1 MIKHFSRKILLML
14 MLISILAGAVA
25 MPVSAADSKM
35 LIKYVFYGNDYLDF
49 PVSYYDGTSA
59 TARMSGMNIHYI
71 DGKVAYCLEPQAAS
85 TANTI
90 YSSFSDNDATFWGK
104 KVSPAKQNAIMLA
117 AAYGAPNK
125 LTSSDTYTNYG
136 YMAATQIVIW
146 EILMDYRS
154 TIPPYS
160 CTNSRLYNHMIK
172 STGGHAED
180 VAGMKS
186 GYEAI
191 NASLAAHGRIPSFA
205 KVAQSQAETKEM
217 QFDAATGNYT
227 LTLTDMNN
235 VINSDFTF
243 SGPGVTCTKSGNALT
258 ITAPASAVQ
267 GKTVMITGV
276 GSNPDISSTAPLVWG
291 TQNSNGSRDQ
301 ILLQYGSPDPVRVYF
316 KVTASVASLEIVKQS
331 DDGKI
336 SGITFT
342 VKDSSGNTI
351 YTGKTDNQGRINVPN
366 LQIGQKLTVTETV
379 PDNYVADERE
389 QTITL
394 TGGSNVLTFVNH
406 PTSKLELIKQS
417 DDGNVKGISF
427 KLEEYEPDEG
437 VGWWT
442 RGTYKTDANGKISLD
457 LKYGYKYR
465 VTEAVPENYV
475 SDNRVQE
482 FTAQA
487 GTNTLTFV
495 NHPTCKL
502 ELLKQSDDG
511 NVKDIS
517 FKLEEYEP
525 EEGVGWWT
533 RGTYKTDANG
543 KINLDLKYGYKYRV
557 TETVPENYVC
567 DNRIQEFTAKAGVN
581 TLTFVNHPTVMLELL
596 KTSEDGHVSGIGF
609 AVEKQSGSQYEPVG
623 SYVTDEGGRI
633 HVSNLEFGAT
643 YRVTET
649 VPEGY
654 VGDQP
659 VQHFTA
665 QLGTNTVRFSNRLI
679 RGSLRIV
686 KLDKGTEIPLQGAG
700 YRVFNAAGEEVAS
713 DYTDE
718 NGEVV
723 FENLAYGEYT
733 YQEFEAPAGF
743 VLDEAVYSFAIQE
756 DGAEIVKQHDNQP
769 KEGSISIYK
778 TDEAGRPLPGVTFLL
793 EASVD
798 GGQTWSPIC
807 YREPESDVLAGFCT
821 SQGLDNGTL
830 TTGTDGFAVFSGLC
844 IDTQLGEVMYRIT
857 ETATKN
863 GYSLLAGY
871 AFEGSLSEESEI
883 EVSFTVVNQ
892 PNYKMPATGGEGFV
906 PMIIG
911 LALAGL
917 VGAIGFVVIR
927 RKARRK
933 NGN

>member
-379 PDNYVADERE
+379 PDNYVADKRE

-406 PTSKLELIKQS
+406 PTSKLELLKQS
-417 DDGNVKGISF
+417 DDGNVKG
-427 KLEEYEPDEG
+427 
-437 VGWWT
+437 
-442 RGTYKTDANGKISLD
+442 
-457 LKYGYKYR
+457 
-465 VTEAVPENYV
+465 
-475 SDNRVQE
+475 
-482 FTAQA
+482 
-487 GTNTLTFV
+487 
-495 NHPTCKL
+495 
-502 ELLKQSDDG
+502 
-511 NVKDIS
+511 IS

-863 GYSLLAGY
+863 GYSLLPGY
-871 AFEGSLSEESEI
+871 AFEGSLSEDSEI
-883 EVSFTVVNQ
+883 EISFTVVNQ

>member
-1 MIKHFSRKILLML
+1 MIKHVSRRILLML
-14 MLISILAGAVA
+14 MLISILASAVA

-227 LTLTDMNN
+227 LTLTDTNN

-301 ILLQYGSPDPVRVYF
+301 ILLQYGTPDPVRVYF
-316 KVTASVASLEIVKQS
+316 KVTASVASLDIVKQS

-342 VKDSSGNTI
+342 VKDSSGNTV
-351 YTGKTDNQGRINVPN
+351 YTGRTDNQGRINVPN

-406 PTSKLELIKQS
+406 PTSKLEL
-417 DDGNVKGISF
+417 
-427 KLEEYEPDEG
+427 
-437 VGWWT
+437 
-442 RGTYKTDANGKISLD
+442 
-457 LKYGYKYR
+457 
-465 VTEAVPENYV
+465 
-475 SDNRVQE
+475 
-482 FTAQA
+482 
-487 GTNTLTFV
+487 
-495 NHPTCKL
+495 
-502 ELLKQSDDG
+502 LKQSDDG

-517 FKLEEYEP
+517 FKVEEYEP
-525 EEGVGWWT
+525 EGGIGWWT
-533 RGTYKTDANG
+533 RGTYKTDTNG

-581 TLTFVNHPTVMLELL
+581 TLTFVNHPTVMFELL

-609 AVEKQSGSQYEPVG
+609 TVEKQSGSQYEPVG
-623 SYVTDEGGRI
+623 SYVTDEDGRI

-756 DGAEIVKQHDNQP
+756 DGAEIVKQHDNQS
-769 KEGSISIYK
+769 KEGSLSIYK

-798 GGQTWSPIC
+798 GGQTWSPIS

-927 RKARRK
+927 RKVRRAD
-933 NGN
+933 GN

>member
-14 MLISILAGAVA
+14 MLISILASAVA

-160 CTNSRLYNHMIK
+160 CANSRLYNHMIK
-172 STGGHAED
+172 SSGGHAED

-258 ITAPASAVQ
+258 ITAPAYAVQ

-301 ILLQYGSPDPVRVYF
+301 ILLQYGTPDPVRVYF
-316 KVTASVASLEIVKQS
+316 KVTASVASLDIVKQS

-342 VKDSSGNTI
+342 VKDSSGNTV
-351 YTGKTDNQGRINVPN
+351 YTGRTDNQGRINVPN

-406 PTSKLELIKQS
+406 PTSKLEL
-417 DDGNVKGISF
+417 
-427 KLEEYEPDEG
+427 
-437 VGWWT
+437 
-442 RGTYKTDANGKISLD
+442 
-457 LKYGYKYR
+457 
-465 VTEAVPENYV
+465 
-475 SDNRVQE
+475 
-482 FTAQA
+482 
-487 GTNTLTFV
+487 
-495 NHPTCKL
+495 
-502 ELLKQSDDG
+502 LKQSDDG

-517 FKLEEYEP
+517 FKVEEYEP
-525 EEGVGWWT
+525 EGGIGWWT
-533 RGTYKTDANG
+533 RGTYKTDTNG

-623 SYVTDEGGRI
+623 SYVTDEDGRI

-654 VGDQP
+654 VGNQP

-700 YRVFNAAGEEVAS
+700 YRVLNAAGEEVAS

-756 DGAEIVKQHDNQP
+756 DGAEIVKQHDNRP

-917 VGAIGFVVIR
+917 VGAIGFVVIA
-927 RKARRK
+927 RKVRRK

>member
-14 MLISILAGAVA
+14 MLISILASAVA

-258 ITAPASAVQ
+258 ITAPAYAVQ

-301 ILLQYGSPDPVRVYF
+301 ILLQYGTPDPVRVYF
-316 KVTASVASLEIVKQS
+316 KVTASVASLDIVKQS

-406 PTSKLELIKQS
+406 PTSKLEL
-417 DDGNVKGISF
+417 
-427 KLEEYEPDEG
+427 
-437 VGWWT
+437 
-442 RGTYKTDANGKISLD
+442 
-457 LKYGYKYR
+457 
-465 VTEAVPENYV
+465 
-475 SDNRVQE
+475 
-482 FTAQA
+482 
-487 GTNTLTFV
+487 
-495 NHPTCKL
+495 
-502 ELLKQSDDG
+502 LKQSDDG

-517 FKLEEYEP
+517 FKVEEYEP
-525 EEGVGWWT
+525 EGGIGWWT
-533 RGTYKTDANG
+533 RGTYKTDTNG

-581 TLTFVNHPTVMLELL
+581 TLTFVNHPTVMFELL

-609 AVEKQSGSQYEPVG
+609 TVEKQSGSQYEPVG
-623 SYVTDEGGRI
+623 SYVTDEDGRI

-700 YRVFNAAGEEVAS
+700 YRVLNAAGEEVAS

-756 DGAEIVKQHDNQP
+756 DGAEIVKQHDNQS

-798 GGQTWSPIC
+798 GGQIWSPIC

-830 TTGTDGFAVFSGLC
+830 TTGPDGFAVFSGLC

-927 RKARRK
+927 RKVRRAD
-933 NGN
+933 GN

>member
-14 MLISILAGAVA
+14 MLISILASAVA

-217 QFDAATGNYT
+217 KFDAATGNYT

-258 ITAPASAVQ
+258 ITAPAYAVQ

-301 ILLQYGSPDPVRVYF
+301 ILLQYGTPDPVRVYF
-316 KVTASVASLEIVKQS
+316 KVTASVASLDIVKQS

-342 VKDSSGNTI
+342 VKDSSGNTV
-351 YTGKTDNQGRINVPN
+351 YTGRTDNQGRINVPN

-406 PTSKLELIKQS
+406 PTSKLEL
-417 DDGNVKGISF
+417 
-427 KLEEYEPDEG
+427 
-437 VGWWT
+437 
-442 RGTYKTDANGKISLD
+442 
-457 LKYGYKYR
+457 
-465 VTEAVPENYV
+465 
-475 SDNRVQE
+475 
-482 FTAQA
+482 
-487 GTNTLTFV
+487 
-495 NHPTCKL
+495 
-502 ELLKQSDDG
+502 LKQSDDG

-517 FKLEEYEP
+517 FKVEEYEP
-525 EEGVGWWT
+525 EGGIGWWT
-533 RGTYKTDANG
+533 RGTYKTDTNG

-700 YRVFNAAGEEVAS
+700 YRVLNAAGEEVAS

-793 EASVD
+793 VASVD

-927 RKARRK
+927 RKVRRAD
-933 NGN
+933 GN

>member
-14 MLISILAGAVA
+14 MLISILASAVA

-160 CTNSRLYNHMIK
+160 CANSRLYNHMIK

-258 ITAPASAVQ
+258 ITAPAYAVQ

-301 ILLQYGSPDPVRVYF
+301 ILLQYGTPDPVRVYF
-316 KVTASVASLEIVKQS
+316 KVTASVASLDIVKQS

-342 VKDSSGNTI
+342 VKDSSGNTV
-351 YTGKTDNQGRINVPN
+351 YTGRTDNQGRINVPN

-406 PTSKLELIKQS
+406 PTSKLEL
-417 DDGNVKGISF
+417 
-427 KLEEYEPDEG
+427 
-437 VGWWT
+437 
-442 RGTYKTDANGKISLD
+442 
-457 LKYGYKYR
+457 
-465 VTEAVPENYV
+465 
-475 SDNRVQE
+475 
-482 FTAQA
+482 
-487 GTNTLTFV
+487 
-495 NHPTCKL
+495 
-502 ELLKQSDDG
+502 LKQSDDG

-517 FKLEEYEP
+517 FKVEEYEP
-525 EEGVGWWT
+525 EGGIGWWT
-533 RGTYKTDANG
+533 RGTYKTDTNG

-623 SYVTDEGGRI
+623 SYVTDEDGRI

-654 VGDQP
+654 VGNQP

-700 YRVFNAAGEEVAS
+700 YRVLNAAGEEVAS

-756 DGAEIVKQHDNQP
+756 DGAEIVKQHDNRP

-917 VGAIGFVVIR
+917 VGAIGFVVIA
-927 RKARRK
+927 RKVRRK